1 MRTPLAILLA
11 LVCGAPARA
20 AGDDDTLRQERE
32 LFPDVLETITGKFVR
47 HSPAFYEWQIRDRQ
61 TRLAADPNDPALAD
75 DLGVAFLQ
83 TKQFAKAIDVLTKS
97 AEAHPDRR
105 ETHARL
111 GRAYILA
118 GDPKKALSH
127 LDRALAGRPDPGPE
141 RYVRWLAEYLAE
153 SPIRRLPVAPVDPK
167 ADWPHRPRSFAV
179 FLRTKLGKPDLDL
192 DDARPAVAALVEFL
206 RTGYLESLPPH
217 EALGDLLCYSSDVGK
232 PVARRLAARA
242 YLRAGYLQNNPGV
255 RKPYITL
262 AEWTLT
268 HRAGPGGDYAEGKEA
283 MPVLTRFTEE
293 TDDAANWYAELSARE
308 AEALAASP
316 DPGGELERLYPDPP
330 RVPDEPNDDWFTRN
344 QGPLVRLGTIAV
356 PGLILLALGSL
367 GAYRFVR
374 ARRRPI
380 PPVSGDGPAGPA
392 AARPTALE

>member
-1 MRTPLAILLA
+1 MRTPLAILVALA
-11 LVCGAPARA
+11 CCAPARA
-20 AGDDDTLRQERE
+20 DGDDTLRQERE

-75 DLGVAFLQ
+75 DLAMAFIA
-83 TKQFAKAIDVLTKS
+83 TKQFTKAI
-97 AEAHPDRR
+97 ERAHQVGRGPSGPARDARR
-105 ETHARL
+105 
-111 GRAYILA
+111 G
-118 GDPKKALSH
+118 S
-127 LDRALAGRPDPGPE
+127 AGRTPGRRPEKGPAAPGPGP
-141 RYVRWLAEYLAE
+141 RGPARRAATSTSAGWPSTWPSRRSA
-153 SPIRRLPVAPVDPK
+153 RLPVAPMDPT

-206 RTGYLESLPPH
+206 RTGYLESLPVH
-217 EALGDLLCYSSDVGK
+217 EALGDLLCYSSDAGK

-262 AEWTLT
+262 AEWALT
-268 HRAGPGGDYAEGKEA
+268 HRAGPGGDYAEGREA

-293 TDDAANWYAELSARE
+293 TDDAANWYAELSAGGGG
-308 AEALAASP
+308 
-316 DPGGELERLYPDPP
+316 PGRQSRPRRELERLYPDPP

-367 GAYRFVR
+367 GVYRFVR
-374 ARRRPI
+374 ARRSPVP
-380 PPVSGDGPAGPA
+380 PPVRGRAGRAGRRAPA
-392 AARPTALE
+392 ALE

>member
-1 MRTPLAILLA
+1 MRTSLVILFILA
-11 LVCGAPARA
+11 CWTSAR

-47 HSPAFYEWQIRDRQ
+47 HSPGFYEWQIRDRQ
-61 TRLAADPNDPALAD
+61 ARLAADPNNPALAD
-75 DLGVAFLQ
+75 DLAVAFLK
-83 TKQFAKAIDVLTKS
+83 TKQYAKAIDVLGKL
-97 AEAHPDRR
+97 AEADPGRA
-105 ETHARL
+105 EIHARL
-111 GRAYILA
+111 GRAYILS
-118 GDPKKALSH
+118 GDPRKALPH
-127 LDRALAGRPDPGPE
+127 LDQALAGRPGVGADQ
-141 RYVRWLAEYLAE
+141 YFRWLAEYLAGQ
-153 SPIRRLPVAPVDPK
+153 PKRGLPVAPVDPA

-179 FLRTKLGKPDLDL
+179 FLRAKVGKPDLDL
-192 DDARPAVAALVEFL
+192 DDARPVVAALVELL
-206 RTGYLESLPPH
+206 RTTNHESLPAH
-217 EALGDLLCYSSDVGK
+217 EALGDVLCYSSDPAK
-232 PVARRLAARA
+232 RVARRLAARA
-242 YLRAGYLQNNPGV
+242 YLRAGYLQNSPGV

-262 AEWTLT
+262 AEWALV
-268 HRAGPGGDYAEGKEA
+268 HRTAPAANYAEGRES
-283 MPVLTRFTEE
+283 MPVMTRLMEE
-293 TDDAANWYAELSARE
+293 TDDAANWYAELSTRE

-316 DPGGELERLYPDPP
+316 DPDRELERLYPDPP